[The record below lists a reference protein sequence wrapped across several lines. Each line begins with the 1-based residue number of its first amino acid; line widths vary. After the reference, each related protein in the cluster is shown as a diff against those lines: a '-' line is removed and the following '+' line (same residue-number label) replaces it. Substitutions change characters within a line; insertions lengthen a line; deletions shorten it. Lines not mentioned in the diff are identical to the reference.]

1 MGIRRRKSRATRD
14 DAARRTA
21 GAMPPQAK
29 TLGHQPAINFT
40 QAILEQRWADAEAA
54 FSSQPLVDQ
63 AHMVSVASDCG
74 GPAEHLDGWE
84 SGTTGLSELVRG
96 ARQIVAAWDA
106 RSGAKAEAVSVAAID
121 EFHTGLEEAERLLHA
136 AAELMPTS
144 SIPWQ
149 QLLTSGRGLHVN
161 RMEMDDRYVRHIE
174 RGELLSGHLSF
185 QQLISRKWAGSHEE
199 MWEHAEWITRTAPA
213 GSPNHVVVAVALIE
227 HHIKSDVR
235 HDNICELPQMIR
247 KTEIIGEAAHLS
259 YGDPSFDV
267 ASPQGA
273 MALSAWFTLHYLM
286 GNWANAAEL
295 IPMIEDRFARFP
307 MVYFQDATW
316 PELRQYV
323 NARLV
328 QVA

>member
-1 MGIRRRKSRATRD
+1 
-14 DAARRTA
+14 
-21 GAMPPQAK
+21 MPTQAK
-29 TLGHQPAINFT
+29 ILGHAPAVEFT
-40 QAILEQRWADAEAA
+40 QAILDKRWSDAEASFA
-54 FSSQPLVDQ
+54 QQSLVDQ

-74 GPAEHLDGWE
+74 GFIEHLDSWE
-84 SGTTGLSELVRG
+84 TGTTGLSELVQG
-96 ARQIVAAWDA
+96 ARMIVAAWDA
-106 RSGAKAEAVSVAAID
+106 RSGASAESVNAAAID
-121 EFHTGLEEAERLLHA
+121 EFHSGLEKAEELLHA

-149 QLLTSGRGLHVN
+149 QLLTSGRGLHRN

-174 RGELLSGHLSF
+174 RGELLAGHLSF

-213 GSPNHVVVAVALIE
+213 GSPNHVLVAVALIE

-235 HDNICELPQMIR
+235 HDNICELPQMIS
-247 KTEIIGEAAHLS
+247 KTEIIGHAAHRS
-259 YGDPSFDV
+259 YGDPNFDA

-286 GNWANAAEL
+286 GNWTNAAQL
-295 IPMIEDRFARFP
+295 IPMIGDRFARFP
-307 MVYFQDATW
+307 MVYFQDASW
-316 PELRQYV
+316 PELSQYV
-323 NARLV
+323 NTRLV